1 MRRDA
6 RSRGLVRL
14 VIVIAAL
21 LGLALAFP
29 PVAAQAPVPLHDVG
43 DAVGFGASIDLAA
56 AADPYLDQLR
66 MLDAADDNFTIG
78 TLTFT
83 GTLDAWVT
91 TEVVAETPTAY
102 TIQEDSAVGLR
113 AQFAIEVSS
122 TLFPAA
128 GTHAGTI
135 DPTYGCILPEIPSA
149 SRTASAD
156 IRIAYLSTTS
166 GTSEWSVS
174 EFALLE
180 SQANHTLDLSAS
192 SAVTNVPS
200 LEVDFTA
207 CEIVVTY
214 ETSSVSVTADV
225 DAAVRARFAPALDY
239 FAFPIAD
246 GENWSVQSTAT
257 LAGTIRG
264 TIGATGLD
272 PDEEQAFFD
281 QLEAAFAAA
290 GLSVTGLSG
299 FPIVLEDIRIMLGL
313 DTYLADGVID
323 DVPQAVDLT
332 LEAREGTMTLAD
344 GQPHTVYLIH
354 DLPVGGVAVSTC
366 SWVYSP
372 DDGFIVGY
380 VCEISPGVFVF
391 ELENVPPQEAEG
403 EIDSTRVDYAVG
415 GTATNPLADFFL
427 APPFL
432 GLLLIAAAVLVI
444 AALLMRGRRRPTMM
458 PPPAMPPPDIPSSP
472 GPPPSP

>member
-14 VIVIAAL
+14 VIAIAAL

-313 DTYLADGVID
+313 DTYLADG
-323 DVPQAVDLT
+323 
-332 LEAREGTMTLAD
+332 
-344 GQPHTVYLIH
+344 QPHTVYLIH

-366 SWVYSP
+366 NWVYSP